1 MPFAINGLVTQG
13 GYVEEHNGAPIRM
26 LKLAGTFGVLPLRGT
41 ARTAKSLNLG
51 QAIFA
56 GTIEQAQRV
65 ATSAKNLASDA
76 TGSNPNFKP
85 NLVDA
90 SIFDSPDDDSTN
102 IAKTSGY
109 YQMRLLEKFFEDY
122 VAFKKTREGQ
132 PYRLALA
139 AWKKQA
145 VYLVTPVSFNPTQAA
160 DSPLEHRYTLQLRA
174 YRRISL
180 DGIRVDP
187 SSQYQPAV
195 NKPNKL
201 QVMLKAIL
209 DARDILE
216 NARDI
221 VAAVGGDLD
230 HALFEP
236 LRQVT
241 MFLKDLIAV
250 PLAFSDLPVQVLENC
265 QTAVIEYVS
274 IKQAFGTNDLFVDQ
288 SDRVVAAYKAL
299 AQLGVATSKVDTG
312 VGVLRQSISYATD
325 AALEVFRHP
334 EDHYDLFKDI
344 QPGQINLP
352 PAAVR
357 SIVNEREKIQNLK
370 RFDFEQM
377 RDSVAQVAAD
387 FADAV
392 GAGNATYN
400 RTFQRASRIAPR
412 PDAVRL
418 PGHVRAQSRRHG
430 AEPSGGL
437 GRHRPPPVL
446 VDYVA
451 GLASQLGIAF
461 TAPRSKFA
469 VPYPYGVTLEQLATR
484 YLGDPDR
491 WIEIATLNGLRAP
504 YVDEVGFDLPLLT
517 NGRGNEVNVADS
529 SNLYVGQQ
537 IWISAATTARTVR
550 RITKIHKLSASNSIV
565 TVDGDSDLER
575 FSTLASASLHAF
587 LPDTVNS
594 QMMLYIPSDAEPAG
608 EDVQLKAI
616 PGLDV
621 YDQLLNVG
629 GADLLLTSTGDLA
642 ITPDGDCRLA
652 VGLANIIQTAR
663 TRLAVTQGTLNR
675 HPTFGLP
682 IKPGM
687 SIADTDAKSLL
698 KAVKNLF
705 IDDPAFTGVMNA
717 SVRVQGPV
725 TSIALGVGVRGQSQ
739 VVPITLDIKR

>member
-1 MPFAINGLVTQG
+1 MAKSDDATASFLSTVDLAASNTSVEQNDAMWTHESIDAARWNQSFPFQFLLVRGDGKGGFYQDSEAQSWVFTLPFAPESLSITMPFAITGSVTQG
-13 GYVEEHNGAPIRM
+13 GYIEEHNGAPIRM
-26 LKLAGTFGVLPLRGT
+26 LQLAGTFGVLPLRGS

-400 RTFQRASRIAPR
+400 RTFQRASRTSSKTPTLSDFQVMFALNR
-412 PDAVRL
+412 VGMELNRL
-418 PGHVRAQSRRHG
+418 AASGVIDRRL
-430 AEPSGGL
+430 SS
-437 GRHRPPPVL
+437 

-451 GLASQLGIAF
+451 GLASRSGIAF

-484 YLGDPDR
+484 YLGNPDR

-537 IWISAATTARTVR
+537 VWISSATTARTVR
-550 RITKIHKLSASNSIV
+550 RITQIHKLSASNSIV
-565 TVDGDSDLER
+565 TVDGDSDLDR
-575 FSTLASASLHAF
+575 FSTLAASERAR
-587 LPDTVNS
+587 
-594 QMMLYIPSDAEPAG
+594 
-608 EDVQLKAI
+608 
-616 PGLDV
+616 
-621 YDQLLNVG
+621 LL
-629 GADLLLTSTGDLA
+629 A
-642 ITPDGDCRLA
+642 
-652 VGLANIIQTAR
+652 
-663 TRLAVTQGTLNR
+663 
-675 HPTFGLP
+675 
-682 IKPGM
+682 
-687 SIADTDAKSLL
+687 
-698 KAVKNLF
+698 
-705 IDDPAFTGVMNA
+705 
-717 SVRVQGPV
+717 
-725 TSIALGVGVRGQSQ
+725 
-739 VVPITLDIKR
+739 